1 MNKDE
6 DDQKSTEELDEPAAD
21 AGPFTPARALILGM
35 YDKAER
41 MSETKERASG
51 LATGY
56 DDLDAIT
63 GGLQQGNLVIVA
75 GGAGMAKST
84 LCQNIARLVSKRRDI
99 VVAFFNLESTNQQ
112 VVRRLL
118 SADAGVDPLG
128 FLSARLN
135 EDEWGEVAN
144 CVQGLYDARLLMDD
158 RPHKSVTDI
167 WAACDELLKASALGL
182 VIIDSLPLIS
192 GLAPANIWD
201 AAKLLKLMARHL
213 NVPVVVA
220 THLYSGRTD
229 RRSDRH
235 PMMDDLAGVE
245 NYADEV
251 LLLHRPMMTRA
262 ADSYKEMEA
271 LDVIVAKQANGPV
284 GLIRLGFL
292 PQHALITDFKE
303 SMRTDEPTG
312 F

>member
-6 DDQKSTEELDEPAAD
+6 DAQRSAEELDEPAAN
-21 AGPFTPARALILGM
+21 AGPFTPARALIFGM

-41 MSETKERASG
+41 MSETKERVSG

-84 LCQNIARLVSKRRDI
+84 LCQNVARHITKRQEI
-99 VVAFFNLESTNQQ
+99 NVVYFSLEAKSEQ
-112 VVRRLL
+112 VIQRMMCAEA
-118 SADAGVDPLG
+118 SVDPL
-128 FLSARLN
+128 FLNAGRFT
-135 EDEWGEVAN
+135 EDDWDKLATS
-144 CVQGLYDARLLMDD
+144 VQEFYTLSLLMDD
-158 RPHKSVTDI
+158 RLHKSVTDI
-167 WAACDELLKASALGL
+167 WAACDELLEVNELGL
-182 VIIDSLPLIS
+182 VIVDSLPLIS
-192 GLAPANIWD
+192 DFAPTNVWND
-201 AAKLLKLMARHL
+201 AKLLKLMARHL
-213 NVPVVVA
+213 NIPVVVA
-220 THLYSGRTD
+220 THLYSARTD
-229 RRSDRH
+229 RRSDRL
-235 PMMDDLAGVE
+235 PMMGDLAGVE
-245 NYADEV
+245 SYADEV

-262 ADSYKEMEA
+262 ADSYGEMET
-271 LDVIVAKQANGPV
+271 LDVMVAKQANGPV

-303 SMRTDEPTG
+303 STSPDEPTG